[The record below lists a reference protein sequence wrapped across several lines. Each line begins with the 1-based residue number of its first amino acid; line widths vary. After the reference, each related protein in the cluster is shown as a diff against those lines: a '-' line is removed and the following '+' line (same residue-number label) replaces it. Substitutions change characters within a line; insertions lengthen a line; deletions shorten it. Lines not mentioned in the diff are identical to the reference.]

1 MIYLIYL
8 ILAAIV
14 VFVSI
19 KCADYVDLI
28 DKKTNLSGAFIGGV
42 ILAAVTSMPEL
53 ITSITAI
60 AVVDN
65 PHLVMGNVL
74 GSNLFNLSILAV
86 LTICSIRNFVRA
98 RVSSS
103 HLITLLCTLAAYVIL
118 TVVVILKLDYSVF
131 GISFASLGLLVVYLI
146 SLKFLASDESQN
158 EEEDTS
164 SLTIK
169 QIILRF
175 IVMGIILIAASVAI
189 TYVTDIIAERLNLNG
204 SVAGALFLGV
214 ATSLPELSSS
224 VALVRK
230 KNFNAMIGN
239 IVGSN
244 MFNYLIL
251 LISDVMYIKA
261 SIYTTTSGA
270 ETNALI
276 FFGFLA
282 SLFTGALMTIRI
294 LKQKKQAAAGVK
306 IADAKQG
313 LLVPIV
319 LSLGVVAA
327 YFAFLFVSI

>member
-8 ILAAIV
+8 VLAAIV

-306 IADAKQG
+306 TADAKQG

>member
-175 IVMGIILIAASVAI
+175 VVMGIILIAASVAI

-294 LKQKKQAAAGVK
+294 LKQKKQEAAGVR